1 MKQISSLT
9 TGLLVEMP
17 SQTGK
22 QLGATGLETR
32 AAISQA
38 VGQWQ
43 PKVPA
48 WLTETISEDLSSLIS
63 LANRKGKIDDK
74 VSAHRRLAAA
84 LDRARRQLDAAGPDV
99 IVKIMVG
106 LANLFRSE
114 VPDNVVLQMYV
125 RIFQEIPEFAL
136 RQAAI
141 DVAKT
146 HKYPSMPLPAD
157 VLQHANKHV
166 QKHNAWVYRLEMAV
180 ARTGYGLEE
189 KHDE

>member
-1 MKQISSLT
+1 
-9 TGLLVEMP
+9 
-17 SQTGK
+17 
-22 QLGATGLETR
+22 
-32 AAISQA
+32 
-38 VGQWQ
+38 
-43 PKVPA
+43 
-48 WLTETISEDLSSLIS
+48 